1 MPRTEVIIFV
11 DYTGVAPLLGWLDG
25 LPATVQNKCLERI
38 ERLEALG
45 HELRRPH
52 ADLLRDGIHE
62 LRVRSGRVQYR
73 MLYFFHDRRAV
84 ISHGCRKER
93 IVPVAQVDRAIANRR
108 EFARNPERHTMRSW

>member
-1 MPRTEVIIFV
+1 MVFRRRCRTSVWS
-11 DYTGVAPLLGWLDG
+11 GSSGSRRW
-25 LPATVQNKCLERI
+25 ATNC
-38 ERLEALG
+38 AG
-45 HELRRPH
+45 PH

-108 EFARNPERHTMRSW
+108 EFARNPEQHTMRS